1 MNDLTNLVIEAVIKE
16 RSRQNKL
23 WGLQRHD
30 MGKWLQILMEEVGEL
45 AQAMQANDIWSKQS
59 DAENLLEEAVHV
71 AAVATAIAEQ
81 IVEEGGY

>member
-1 MNDLTNLVIEAVIKE
+1 MNDLTNLVIEAIIKE
-16 RSRQNKL
+16 RSRQNEL
-23 WGLQRHD
+23 WGIQRHD

-71 AAVATAIAEQ
+71 AAVAAAIAEQ